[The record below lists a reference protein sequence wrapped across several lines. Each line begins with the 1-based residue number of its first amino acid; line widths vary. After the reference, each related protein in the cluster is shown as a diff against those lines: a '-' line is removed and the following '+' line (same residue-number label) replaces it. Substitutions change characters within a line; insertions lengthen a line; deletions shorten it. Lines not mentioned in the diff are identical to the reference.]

1 MKVSASLG
9 LITVLL
15 LGLGACAQSEKP
27 TSGTTTLHA
36 LGLMEITVSGLG
48 TLQPQSL
55 AHVLELPTAGALKAL
70 ALPEQVGG
78 IDVQPLST
86 SVFNIGDRNAGTGK
100 RYITATFKVRN
111 ADHDGTVS
119 AAARSNLTLIAV
131 NVPNAQ
137 DGSAVSAMQTFD
149 GTAIST
155 GLARGILPTH
165 AMVFQPTT
173 SAAILSGGGE
183 DLQVYSEAE
192 VLPGNFTHAG
202 VPLTSYADLGV
213 KTVFPYG
220 YVVRNPSAATGAGRR
235 QLAASPAAGQ
245 YDGRVAISVVL
256 PLQKDDPTKTPTQGA
271 KRDPFVFNMVFVI
284 VADPNTSVT
293 QSLEEQGSNTA
304 ATARVTDTAATG
316 LNVLPGSTAP
326 VGLAGGVT
334 TRRVCQVR
342 TAGLATDVTP
352 APTYLVNTCP

>member
-1 MKVSASLG
+1 MKGLASFG
-9 LITVLL
+9 LAAALILS
-15 LGLGACAQSEKP
+15 LGACGQSGAP
-27 TSGTTTLHA
+27 ATGQNLNA
-36 LGLMEITVSGLG
+36 LGLVEVTVSGLG
-48 TLQPQSL
+48 TAHPQSV
-55 AHVLELPTAGALKAL
+55 ARVLGLPAKGNLNAL

-78 IDVQPLST
+78 IDLQALST

-111 ADHDGTVS
+111 ADSDGTAS
-119 AAARSNLTLIAV
+119 AAARRNLTLVAV
-131 NVPNAQ
+131 NVATAQ
-137 DGSAVSAMQTFD
+137 DGSAIRAMQTFD

-155 GLARGILPTH
+155 GVARGILPSH

-173 SAAILSGGGE
+173 SSAVLSAGGE

-192 VLPGNFTHAG
+192 VLPANFTRAG

-213 KTVFPYG
+213 NTVFPYG
-220 YVVRNPSAATGAGRR
+220 YVVRNPGAAAGAGRR
-235 QLAASPAAGQ
+235 SLAASPAAGQ
-245 YDGRVAISVVL
+245 YDGRVAVSVVL
-256 PLQKDDPTKTPTQGA
+256 PLQKDDAAKTPPEGA

-293 QSLEEQGSNTA
+293 QSLEEQGSNA
-304 ATARVTDTAATG
+304 AANARVTDTAATG

-326 VGLAGGVT
+326 VGLSGGVT

-342 TAGLATDVTP
+342 TAGLATDVSP